1 MAQEVLR
8 HPGQVRLVKLR
19 RGGVALHIVC
29 LDGGVPKSMVDGS
42 PPGFKNDLAKA
53 YSEGKKY
60 AVCLETRSGV
70 YTRWRFTDTLSEAE
84 AEADR
89 ILGRPIKKLKDKFG
103 KGKFFEEE
111 GEE

>member
-8 HPGQVRLVKLR
+8 HPGQVRLVKLK
-19 RGGVALHIVC
+19 RGGVALHIIC

-42 PPGFKNDLAKA
+42 PAGFRDDLARA
-53 YSEGKKY
+53 YSEGKRY

-89 ILGRPIKKLKDKFG
+89 ILGRPIRKLKDKFG
-103 KGKFFEEE
+103 KEKKLLEEE
-111 GEE
+111 EE

>member
-1 MAQEVLR
+1 MAQETLR

-29 LDGGVPKSMVDGS
+29 LDGGVPKYMVDGS
-42 PPGFKNDLAKA
+42 PAGFRDDLARA
-53 YSEGKKY
+53 YSEGKRY

-70 YTRWRFTDTLSEAE
+70 YARWRFTDTLSEAE

-103 KGKFFEEE
+103 KGKLLEEE

>member
-1 MAQEVLR
+1 MAQETLR

-42 PPGFKNDLAKA
+42 PAGFRDELARA

-60 AVCLETRSGV
+60 AVCLETRPGV
-70 YTRWRFTDTLSEAE
+70 YTRWRFTDTFSEAE

-89 ILGRPIKKLKDKFG
+89 ILGRPIRKLKDKFG
-103 KGKFFEEE
+103 KGKLFEEE
-111 GEE
+111 EEE